1 MKQRVFPVLMFL
13 ALLLSI
19 ALQFA
24 ACTPANEKVMT
35 AANEKPATTDAATQP
50 TKAGNI
56 ARFDPRFDKLV
67 APDAKLEKLA
77 DGFQWVEGPVWNR
90 KENYLLFSNIPD
102 NAIVKWQ
109 EGKSAEIFLKPSG
122 YTGTKPFEGREPG
135 TNGLAYDAAGRL
147 TMCEHGDRRITRI
160 ESDGK
165 KTTLADKFE
174 GKRLN
179 SPNDLVFRSNGDLY
193 FTDPA
198 WGLPKT
204 FDDPQKELDFCGVY
218 RLSKDG
224 KLTLLTKELKAPNGI
239 ALSPDEKKLYVTE
252 SASDRAAWFV
262 FDVQADGTIANGRKF
277 FDAASFIKTRKGAPD
292 GLKIDKDGNI
302 FSAGPEGIYVFAP
315 DGTHLGT
322 LETGV
327 PTGNCN
333 WGEDGS
339 SLFITANTAIYRIKT
354 ATKGVK
360 F

>member
-1 MKQRVFPVLMFL
+1 MMMKR
-13 ALLLSI
+13 LLPLLIFAAFFSI
-19 ALQFA
+19 ALA
-24 ACTPANEKVMT
+24 ACSPT
-35 AANEKPATTDAATQP
+35 AEKPANAAAQKPPAADRATGP
-50 TKAGNI
+50 TEVG
-56 ARFDPRFDKLV
+56 RLTRLDPRFDQLV
-67 APDAKLEKLA
+67 ASDARLEKVA
-77 DGFQWVEGPVWNR
+77 DGFQWLEGPVWNR
-90 KENYLLFSNIPD
+90 KDNYLLFSNIPD

-109 EGKSAEIFLKPSG
+109 EGKPAEVFLKPSG
-122 YTGTKPFEGREPG
+122 YTGSKPFEGREPG
-135 TNGLAYDAAGRL
+135 TNGLTYDAQGRL
-147 TMCEHGDRRITRI
+147 TMCEHGDRRITRL

-165 KTTLADKFE
+165 KSTLADKFE

-179 SPNDLVFRSNGDLY
+179 SPNDLIFKSNGDLY

-204 FDDPQKELDFCGVY
+204 FGDPAKELDFCGVY

-239 ALSPDEKKLYVTE
+239 AFSPDEKKLYVTE
-252 SASDRAAWFV
+252 SFSDGAAWYV
-262 FDVQADGTIANGRKF
+262 FDVQDDGTLANKRKF
-277 FDAASFIKTRKGAPD
+277 FDGAPFVKTRKGAPD
-292 GLKIDKDGNI
+292 GLKVDKDGNI

-322 LETGV
+322 IETGV

-339 SLFITANTAIYRIKT
+339 TLFITANTAIYRLKT
-354 ATKGVK
+354 KTKGAS

>member
-1 MKQRVFPVLMFL
+1 MKKRFL
-13 ALLLSI
+13 PWLIFTLLLSI
-19 ALQFA
+19 ALEFA
-24 ACTPANEKVMT
+24 ACSAAPEKPAT
-35 AANEKPATTDAATQP
+35 AANEKPATVAAALP
-50 TKAGNI
+50 PSAAGNI
-56 ARFDPRFDKLV
+56 TRLDPRFDKLV
-67 APDAKLEKLA
+67 ARDARLEKLA
-77 DGFQWVEGPVWNR
+77 DGFAWVEGPVWNR
-90 KENYLLFSNIPD
+90 RENYLLFSNIPD

-109 EGKSAEIFLKPSG
+109 DGKGTEVFLKPSG
-122 YTGTKPFEGREPG
+122 YTGSKPFEGREPG
-135 TNGLAYDAAGRL
+135 TNGLTYDAEGRL
-147 TMCEHGDRRITRI
+147 TMCEHGDRRITRL
-160 ESDGK
+160 ESNGK

-174 GKRLN
+174 GRRLN
-179 SPNDLVFRSNGDLY
+179 SPNDLVFKSNGDLY

-224 KLTLLTKELKAPNGI
+224 KLTLLTKDLKAPNGI
-239 ALSPDEKKLYVTE
+239 ALSPDEKRLYVTE
-252 SASDRAAWFV
+252 SAADRAAWFV
-262 FDVQADGTIANGRKF
+262 FDVQADGTLANKRLF
-277 FDAASFIKTRKGAPD
+277 FDAAEFVKTRKGAPD

-322 LETGV
+322 IETGV

-339 SLFITANTAIYRIKT
+339 ALFITANTAIYRLKT
-354 ATKGVK
+354 TTKGTT

>member
-1 MKQRVFPVLMFL
+1 MKKRFLSWLMFA
-13 ALLLSI
+13 ALLAT
-19 ALQFA
+19 ALA
-24 ACTPANEKVMT
+24 GCSPANDQPGT
-35 AANEKPATTDAATQP
+35 AANEKPTGADAATKP
-50 TKAGNI
+50 TVAGNI
-56 ARFDPRFDKLV
+56 TRLDPRFDKLI
-67 APDAKLEKLA
+67 APEAKLEKVA
-77 DGFQWVEGPVWNR
+77 DGFVWVEGPVWNR
-90 KENYLLFSNIPD
+90 KDNYLLFSNIPD

-109 EGKSAEIFLKPSG
+109 EGKATEIFLKPSG
-122 YTGTKPFEGREPG
+122 YTGSKPFEGREPG
-135 TNGLAYDAAGRL
+135 TNGLTYDAEGRL
-147 TMCEHGDRRITRI
+147 TMCEHGDRRITRL

-179 SPNDLVFRSNGDLY
+179 SPNDLVFKSNGDLY

-218 RLSKDG
+218 RLSKAG

-252 SASDRAAWFV
+252 SASDRLAWYV
-262 FDVQADGTIANGRKF
+262 FDVQEDGTITNGRKF
-277 FDAASFIKTRKGAPD
+277 FDAAAFAKTRKGAPD

-322 LETGV
+322 IETGV

-339 SLFITANTAIYRIKT
+339 ALFIAANTAIYRLKT
-354 ATKGVK
+354 TTKGVK